1 MPLIP
6 VTRSISIDEDELV
19 ETATRASGAGG
30 QHVNTT
36 DSAVI
41 LRFDV
46 AASPSL
52 PEVVKARLAQLA
64 GTRMTAEGVLIL
76 RSEGS
81 RSQFENR
88 REVRDRLVAMIAQ
101 ATIVPKK
108 RKPTK
113 PSKAAKAKRVDA
125 KKARSGVKA
134 GRGKVKLD

>member
-1 MPLIP
+1 MPRIQI
-6 VTRSISIDEDELV
+6 TRAISIDEDELS
-19 ETATRASGAGG
+19 ESTTRASGAGG

-46 AASPSL
+46 VASLSL
-52 PEVVKARLAQLA
+52 PDAVKNRLAGLA
-64 GTRMTAEGVLIL
+64 GSRMTQDGVLIL

-88 REVRDRLVAMIAQ
+88 REVRERLFAMIRE

-113 PSKAAKAKRVDA
+113 PTKASQARRVEG
-125 KKARSGVKA
+125 KARRSAVKA
-134 GRGKVKLD
+134 GRGKNWD

>member
-1 MPLIP
+1 VPRIQI
-6 VTRSISIDEDELV
+6 TRAISIDESELA
-19 ETATRASGAGG
+19 ESATRASGAGG

-52 PEVVKARLAQLA
+52 PEAVKKRLVELA
-64 GTRMTAEGVLIL
+64 GSRITNDGVLIL

-81 RSQFENR
+81 RSQFENK
-88 REVRDRLVAMIAQ
+88 REVRERLTALIRE
-101 ATIVPKK
+101 ATFIPKK

-113 PSKAAKAKRVDA
+113 PTKASNTRRVDA
-125 KKARSGVKA
+125 KTRRATVKA
-134 GRGKVKLD
+134 GRGKWQE

>member
-6 VTRSISIDEDELV
+6 VTRSISIDEAELV
-19 ETATRASGAGG
+19 ESATRASGAGG

-46 AASPSL
+46 AGSPSL
-52 PEVVKARLAQLA
+52 PEAVKARLISLA
-64 GTRMTAEGVLIL
+64 GARMTGDGVLIL

-88 REVRDRLVAMIAQ
+88 REVRERLIAMIAE
-101 ATIVPKK
+101 ATIVPRK
-108 RKPTK
+108 RRPTK

-134 GRGKVKLD
+134 GRGKVRLD

>member
-1 MPLIP
+1 MPRIQ
-6 VTRSISIDEDELV
+6 VTASISLDEDELI
-19 ETATRASGAGG
+19 ESATRASGAGG

-52 PEVVKARLAQLA
+52 PDAVKNRLVALA
-64 GTRMTAEGVLIL
+64 GSRMTGEGVLIL

-88 REVRDRLVAMIAQ
+88 KEVRERLIELIRE

-108 RKPTK
+108 RRPTK
-113 PSKAAKAKRVDA
+113 PSKASQVRRVDS
-125 KKARSGVKA
+125 KTRRSSVKA
-134 GRGKVKLD
+134 GRGKWKE